1 MEAGGG
7 GGDGGRAAA
16 AVAAFRRARVGS
28 FGNLKGGGKVALSI
42 VALINGPVKK

>member
-16 AVAAFRRARVGS
+16 TVAAFRRARVRS
-28 FGNLKGGGKVALSI
+28 FGNLNGGGNVALSI
-42 VALINGPVKK
+42 VAPIMGL